1 MFQGRCAAFL
11 SRCGM
16 MQQTLMT
23 RFHLLCTALAGA
35 ILVSPL
41 GAGGEDQLTIYE
53 LLAPSTHKF
62 AIIYDVSQPAE
73 GSKFFFNPI
82 RRGSIVSDE
91 KVLDLATGKELKWQ
105 NVDAKTAVAA
115 GMRARNIPEGQE
127 YLQVHLAA
135 PVPKGGMARIRIIK
149 TYEDAASYKE
159 EGDAIVW
166 DRPLG
171 IRRNVV
177 VLPKGYDLASCSVP
191 TMVSTQADGRIRLSF
206 LNDRDDQL
214 PVRIT
219 ARKGGA
225 K

>member
-1 MFQGRCAAFL
+1 
-11 SRCGM
+11 M
-16 MQQTLMT
+16 MQQMFISPSRSACFSFLA
-23 RFHLLCTALAGA
+23 LLTSL
-35 ILVSPL
+35 PL
-41 GAGGEDQLTIYE
+41 RAGGEDQLTIYE
-53 LLAPSTHKF
+53 LLAPSSHKF
-62 AIIYDVSQPAE
+62 AIIYDVSHPAE
-73 GSKFFFNPI
+73 GAKFFFNPI
-82 RRGSIVSDE
+82 RRGSVVSEE

-159 EGDAIVW
+159 DGDQIVW
-166 DRPLG
+166 DRGLG

-177 VLPKGYDLASCSVP
+177 VLPQGYDLGSCSVP
-191 TMVSTQADGRIRLSF
+191 TMVSVQPDGRVRLSF

-219 ARKGGA
+219 ARKGGS

>member
-1 MFQGRCAAFL
+1 LALHSLLRAGCA
-11 SRCGM
+11 M
-16 MQQTLMT
+16 MQQMFISPS
-23 RFHLLCTALAGA
+23 RSACFGFLAV
-35 ILVSPL
+35 LTSLPL
-41 GAGGEDQLTIYE
+41 GASGEDQLTIYE
-53 LLAPSTHKF
+53 LLAPSSHKF

-73 GSKFFFNPI
+73 GSRFFFNPI
-82 RRGSIVSDE
+82 RRGSVASDE

-105 NVDAKTAVAA
+105 NVDAKAAVAA

-135 PVPKGGMARIRIIK
+135 PVPKAGMARIRIIK

-159 EGDAIVW
+159 EGDLIVW
-166 DRPLG
+166 DRGLG

-191 TMVSTQADGRIRLSF
+191 TMVSVQADGRVRLSF

-219 ARKGGA
+219 ARRDGSK
-225 K
+225 

>member
-1 MFQGRCAAFL
+1 MPEFV
-11 SRCGM
+11 RCGI
-16 MQQTLMT
+16 MQQTPMT
-23 RFHLLCTALAGA
+23 RFYWFCTLLAALAA
-35 ILVSPL
+35 ALPL

-62 AIIYDVSQPAE
+62 AILYDVAQPVE

-82 RRGSIVSDE
+82 RRGSLVSEE
-91 KVLDLATGKELKWQ
+91 KVIDLATGKELKWQ

-127 YLQVHLAA
+127 YLQVHLAT

-159 EGDAIVW
+159 DGDSLVW
-166 DRPLG
+166 DRGLG

-191 TMVSTQADGRIRLSF
+191 TMVNTQPDGRVRLSF

-219 ARKGGA
+219 ARKGVA
-225 K
+225 Q